1 MMKRF
6 SFFALGV
13 SLCLGN
19 KEVIAKIPRYNT
31 VSATRINIIQSMY
44 VKMVQS
50 VMLFELRIENWKLK
64 ISKVAETFE
73 SGFGKVGAVVEK
85 GF

>member
-1 MMKRF
+1 MKRF

-19 KEVIAKIPRYNT
+19 KEVIAKMPKYKT
-31 VSATRINIIQSMY
+31 VSETRINIIQSMY

-50 VMLFELRIENWKLK
+50 VI
-64 ISKVAETFE
+64 II
-73 SGFGKVGAVVEK
+73 
-85 GF
+85 